1 MVLGTA
7 FCLGQREES
16 ILTTYF
22 VLTWTTMMLGFTNEL
37 YSRPKS
43 LVDDTEYT
51 IGIRENDV
59 TEENLL
65 KDPYALKLI
74 ASEAWEGDRAQRD
87 AAGNKLQYRQ
97 DNPVAQRKS
106 NYLRRMWPHFLG
118 WFPFLTVW
126 VLIVKF
132 LFTSILDTRE
142 LRGYPDAS
150 MPDWV
155 FLTIL
160 GTFLLYTSFAPVQAL
175 YTYLPPAHYW
185 GSEVCYLLLSLTAKS
200 YLGMFLLLN
209 VILAD
214 TLEEVAP
221 ELTTG

>member
-1 MVLGTA
+1 MVLGIA

-16 ILTTYF
+16 VLTCYF
-22 VLTWTTMMLGFTNEL
+22 MLTWTTMMLGFTNEL

-43 LVDDTEYT
+43 FVGGTKYT
-51 IGIRENDV
+51 ITSTYTITATTDPFV
-59 TEENLL
+59 L
-65 KDPYALKLI
+65 KMI
-74 ASEAWEGDRAQRD
+74 ADDAWEGDRAQKD
-87 AAGNKLQYRQ
+87 AAGNKPQYRQ
-97 DNPVAQRKS
+97 DNPVAERKY

-126 VLIVKF
+126 VLMVKF
-132 LFTSILDTRE
+132 LFTSISDTRE
-142 LRGYPDAS
+142 LRGRPDAS

-155 FLTIL
+155 LLTIL
-160 GTFLLYTSFAPVQAL
+160 GTFILYTSFAPVQAL
-175 YTYLPPAHYW
+175 YTYLPPAHFW
-185 GSEVCYLLLSLTAKS
+185 GSEVCYVLLSLIAKV

-214 TLEEVAP
+214 EMERVAP